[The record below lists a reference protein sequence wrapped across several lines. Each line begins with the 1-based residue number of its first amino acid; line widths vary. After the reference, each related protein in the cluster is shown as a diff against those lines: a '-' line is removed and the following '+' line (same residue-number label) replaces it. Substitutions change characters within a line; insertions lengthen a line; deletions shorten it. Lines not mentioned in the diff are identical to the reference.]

1 MSDINIQELD
11 KSKIYFITVPNN
23 YEKAEMQDIL
33 EKFEAK
39 GIECFIARK
48 GLIVQKAER
57 TDEMNYVKSI
67 IKGLLDNSDEYAR
80 QRAEDFL
87 KGEKNERN

>member
-23 YEKAEMQDIL
+23 YEKAEIQDIL

-48 GLIVQKAER
+48 GLIIQKAER

-87 KGEKNERN
+87 KGEVKK

>member
-1 MSDINIQELD
+1 MNALLQE
-11 KSKIYFITVPNN
+11 KV
-23 YEKAEMQDIL
+23 
-33 EKFEAK
+33 
-39 GIECFIARK
+39 
-48 GLIVQKAER
+48 LIVLKAER

-87 KGEKNERN
+87 KGDKDD

>member
-23 YEKAEMQDIL
+23 YEKAEIQDIL

-39 GIECFIARK
+39 GIECLIARK
-48 GLIVQKAER
+48 GLIEF
-57 TDEMNYVKSI
+57 NYLEKSI
-67 IKGLLDNSDEYAR
+67 NKS
-80 QRAEDFL
+80 
-87 KGEKNERN
+87 KN